1 MAWQALRVSVKSS
14 TMKMIAIEN
23 EQAIILKP
31 GMFAVFMPGEPHK
44 PGCVVGEPGEI
55 KKVVVKVKADLM
67 A

>member
-1 MAWQALRVSVKSS
+1 
-14 TMKMIAIEN
+14 
-23 EQAIILKP
+23 
-31 GMFAVFMPGEPHK
+31 